1 MNNFIKQKAEWQ
13 KIYTKNRNSAWFHI
27 FLSNKEIIYLR
38 NYKEWLMLKQYC
50 ESSNINVD
58 KIKLKYKSHSVE
70 INTHDAQAVYLVQSI
85 LGSLSNDTKQTVTV
99 GILNHDNKKI
109 KKTIWILPEIVEY
122 LTEYDSIDRCF
133 TEALIYNNGTTKQ
146 KT

>member
-13 KIYTKNRNSAWFHI
+13 KIYTKNRNNVWFHI

-38 NYKEWLMLKQYC
+38 NYKEWLILKQYC
-50 ESSNINVD
+50 ESSNINID
-58 KIKLKYKSHSVE
+58 KIKLKYKSHSVD
-70 INTHDAQAVYLVQSI
+70 IDTHDAKAIYLVQSI
-85 LGSLSNDTKQTVTV
+85 LGSLSNDTKHTVTV
-99 GILNHDNKKI
+99 GILSHDNDKI

-122 LTEYDSIDRCF
+122 ITEYDDITRCF
-133 TEALIYNNGTTKQ
+133 KEALIYNNDRTKQ